1 MAQYFFTTR
10 YRVGMGIS
18 FSCQLSEKEVMRYN
32 DYMVGSAT
40 YRLVRLSRYYFS
52 HGILQGCRGDAVK
65 VASFAKAICTFSKF
79 PINATTLPCKC
90 LD

>member
-1 MAQYFFTTR
+1 
-10 YRVGMGIS
+10 MGIS

-52 HGILQGCRGDAVK
+52 HGILQECRGGAVK
-65 VASFAKAICTFSKF
+65 VASFVKAINVVSILFQVSYLN
-79 PINATTLPCKC
+79 NATTFCTLPTW
-90 LD
+90 